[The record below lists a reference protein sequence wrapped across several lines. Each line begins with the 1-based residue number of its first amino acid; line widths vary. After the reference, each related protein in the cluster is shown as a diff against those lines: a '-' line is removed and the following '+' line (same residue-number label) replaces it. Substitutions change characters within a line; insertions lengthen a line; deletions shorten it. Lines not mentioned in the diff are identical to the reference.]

1 MSRDMK
7 PIRERKKETSSEN
20 SIAKF
25 AQKAGQMAIKKS
37 SRNKI
42 VITLAKDGH
51 IYKIHPDGRE
61 VKGRALPKK
70 VKVSQQIIT
79 IP

>member
-1 MSRDMK
+1 
-7 PIRERKKETSSEN
+7 
-20 SIAKF
+20 
-25 AQKAGQMAIKKS
+25 MAIKKS

-51 IYKIHPDGRE
+51 LYKIHPDGRE

-70 VKVSQQIIT
+70 VKVSQQIIA